1 MRNQSPREE
10 KWNTWSHALGAVLG
24 VPGLF
29 VLLAMNNQHSPWSY
43 ASIILYSCSMILL
56 FSSSAIYH
64 YVTSEKSKLL
74 WRKMDHISIY
84 FLIAG
89 TYTPIALISL
99 YKDPG
104 VTIFTIVWSMVL
116 IGTLLKVFFTG
127 RFQLLSV
134 LLYLGMGWL
143 IVLYWGKVQT
153 ALTEKAVYLMFLGGA
168 FYSTGVIFYLLKRL
182 RFQHV
187 IWHFFVLAGA
197 MAHFFMVL
205 EVVR

>member
-1 MRNQSPREE
+1 MRIQSPQEE
-10 KWNTWSHALGAVLG
+10 KWNTWSHSLGAVLG
-24 VPGLF
+24 VVGLV
-29 VLLAMNNQHSPWSY
+29 VLLLADAGKTAWST
-43 ASIILYSCSMILL
+43 ASILIYSLSMILL

-64 YVTSEKSKLL
+64 FVKGERQKFL

-89 TYTPIALISL
+89 SYTPIALVSL
-99 YKDPG
+99 YRAPG
-104 VTIFTIVWSMVL
+104 LTIFAIVWSIVL

-134 LLYLGMGWL
+134 LLYLIMGWL
-143 IVLYWGKVQT
+143 VVLYWGDVM
-153 ALTEKAVYLMFLGGA
+153 ARVPENGIYMMFIGGA
-168 FYSTGVIFYLLKRL
+168 FYTTGVIFYLLKKL

-197 MAHFFMVL
+197 IAHFFMVL